1 MSLISMRDVCWGF
14 GGTPLLYNV
23 NLQIEKGQRIC
34 LLGRNGV
41 GKSSLLKLLCSTILP
56 DSGDIWRQQG
66 ITISD
71 MEQEVPSVSDGT
83 IFEVVALG
91 LGEKGKAIEN
101 ALSRTGLDP
110 EKRFTDLSA
119 GMKRRTLFAR
129 ALAREPDLL
138 LLDEPTNHLDIDAI
152 IWMEEYILRHVKT
165 LLFITHD
172 RAFLKRIATR
182 ILELDRGRL
191 TSYDCGYD
199 TYLKRREAAFEAE
212 EQQNRVFD
220 KKLSREEAWIRQGV
234 KARRT
239 RNEGRVRALQNL
251 RAEALAR
258 RAKTGNVRLELQKAE
273 RSGRLVIEAEEI
285 NHSYGQTPI
294 VRDFSTTIMRGDKVG
309 IIGPNGSGKTT
320 LLSILLKEITPDKGS
335 VRHGTQLQVAYFD
348 QLRAQLD
355 EQKTAVQ
362 NIGEGNDF
370 IIFNG
375 QKRHVIS
382 HLQDFL
388 FSPDRCRLPVH
399 VLSGGERNRLLLA
412 RLFAKPANV
421 LVLDEPTNDL
431 DAETLELLEE
441 LLLDYKGTLLLVSHD
456 RAFLNNVVTST
467 IVFEGR
473 GLVTEYAGGY
483 DDWLLQRAKSAE
495 TPPEKKE
502 VKKVRPYSLPAK
514 PRKLGFKES
523 LELSELPRRIDELE
537 SEQKA
542 LHAAMSDP
550 FFYKKS
556 REEIAALQKRLTE
569 VEQGIEANYLR
580 WEILESPE

>member
-1 MSLISMRDVCWGF
+1 MRDVCWGF
-14 GGTPLLYNV
+14 GDAPLLDNV

-41 GKSSLLKLLCSTILP
+41 GKSSMLKLLCGAILP
-56 DSGDIWRQQG
+56 DSGDIRRQQG
-66 ITISD
+66 VTIAAL
-71 MEQEVPSVSDGT
+71 EQEVPSGFGGT
-83 IFEVVALG
+83 VFEAVALG
-91 LGEKGKAIEN
+91 LGEKGYVIESV
-101 ALSRTGLDP
+101 LSRTGLDP
-110 EKRFTDLSA
+110 ESRFADLSA

-199 TYLKRREAAFEAE
+199 TYLERREAALESE
-212 EQQNRVFD
+212 EQQNRIFD
-220 KKLSREEAWIRQGV
+220 KKLSREEAWIRQGI

-258 RAKTGNVRLELQKAE
+258 RAKTGNVRMELQNAE
-273 RSGRLVIEAEEI
+273 RSGRLVIEAEVI
-285 NHSYGQTPI
+285 NHSFAQNCIIRG
-294 VRDFSTTIMRGDKVG
+294 FSTTIMRGDKVG
-309 IIGPNGSGKTT
+309 IIGPNGVGKTT
-320 LLSILLKEITPDKGS
+320 LLGILLKEITPDNGT

-388 FSPDRCRLPVH
+388 FSPERCRLPVH

-421 LVLDEPTNDL
+421 LVMDEPTNDL

-473 GLVTEYAGGY
+473 GVVTEYAGGY
-483 DDWLLQRAKSAE
+483 DDWLLQRTKSAE
-495 TPPEKKE
+495 RPPEKKE
-502 VKKVRPYSLPAK
+502 AKKVRPHSPPVK
-514 PRKLGFKES
+514 PKKLGFKES
-523 LELSELPRRIDELE
+523 RELSELPRRIEELE

-542 LHAAMSDP
+542 LHTAMSDP

-556 REEIAALQKRLTE
+556 REETAALQKRLAE
-569 VEQGIEANYLR
+569 VEQDIEAAYLR
-580 WEILESPE
+580 WETLESHE

>member
-1 MSLISMRDVCWGF
+1 MCNVCWGF
-14 GGTPLLYNV
+14 GDSPLLDNV
-23 NLQIEKGQRIC
+23 NLEIEKGQRIC

-41 GKSSLLKLLCSTILP
+41 GKSSMLKLLCGAILP
-56 DSGDIWRQQG
+56 DSGDIRRQQG
-66 ITISD
+66 VTIAS
-71 MEQEVPSVSDGT
+71 MEQEVPSGFGDT
-83 IFEVVALG
+83 IFKAVALG
-91 LGEKGKAIEN
+91 LGEKGNEIESV
-101 ALSRTGLDP
+101 LSRTGLDP
-110 EKRFTDLSA
+110 ESRFADLSA

-172 RAFLKRIATR
+172 RSFLKRIATR

-191 TSYDCGYD
+191 TSYDCDYD
-199 TYLKRREAAFEAE
+199 TYLKRREAALEAA

-220 KKLSREEAWIRQGV
+220 KKLSREEVWIRQGV

-258 RAKTGNVRLELQKAE
+258 RAKTGNVRLELQKSE

-285 NHSYGQTPI
+285 SHPFAQNCIIRS
-294 VRDFSTTIMRGDKVG
+294 FSTTIMRGDKVG
-309 IIGPNGSGKTT
+309 IIGPNGVGKTT
-320 LLSILLKEITPDKGS
+320 LLSILLKEITPDSGS

-375 QKRHVIS
+375 RKRHVIS

-388 FSPDRCRLPVH
+388 FSPDRCRLPVN

-412 RLFAKPANV
+412 RLFARPANV
-421 LVLDEPTNDL
+421 IVLDEPTNDL

-441 LLLDYKGTLLLVSHD
+441 LLFDYKGTLLLVSHD

-473 GLVTEYAGGY
+473 GLVAEYAGGY
-483 DDWLLQRAKSAE
+483 DDWLLQRAKPAE

-502 VKKVRPYSLPAK
+502 AGKARQSSPSTNPG
-514 PRKLGFKES
+514 KLGFKQS
-523 LELSELPRRIDELE
+523 RELSELPRRIDDLE
-537 SEQKA
+537 SEQKE

-550 FFYKKS
+550 FYYKKN

-569 VEQGIEANYLR
+569 VEQDIEAAYLR
-580 WEILESPE
+580 WEILESLE